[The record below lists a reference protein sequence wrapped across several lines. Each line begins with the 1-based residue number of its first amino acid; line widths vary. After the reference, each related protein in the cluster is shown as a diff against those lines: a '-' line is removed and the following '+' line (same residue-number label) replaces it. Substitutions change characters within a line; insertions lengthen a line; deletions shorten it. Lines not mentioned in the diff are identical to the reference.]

1 MKGDNKGRV
10 TDSLLVKRLKIL
22 ERICSPFSFQV
33 LDEIDPRSVVTS
45 AKQDENMT
53 RFLGKLGKD

>member
-1 MKGDNKGRV
+1 MKGGNKGRV
-10 TDSLLVKRLKIL
+10 NRFPFSHERKIL
-22 ERICSPFSFQV
+22 ELICSPFSFQV